1 MNIFLI
7 FHFDPPLQ
15 SLILSDSWSYNEFS
29 NKTEF
34 KRVIT
39 HYLIDHMRRQ
49 WYICKITLHLG
60 WANTHDEICLTYMLI
75 NCPRVGAIQLLFF
88 FVLFFHLQDRIVP
101 HLIWS
106 VDKKEYRSTVYPF
119 SLCSHSHIL
128 YWRLVLVQHYLTCAC
143 VFSSYRVK

>member
-1 MNIFLI
+1 MNIFLT

-88 FVLFFHLQDRIVP
+88 LFF
-101 HLIWS
+101 
-106 VDKKEYRSTVYPF
+106 F
-119 SLCSHSHIL
+119 SIYKTESFHISSGLWTKRNIEVL
-128 YWRLVLVQHYLTCAC
+128 YTLFLSAHTHTS
-143 VFSSYRVK
+143 FTGG

>member
-1 MNIFLI
+1 MNTFLI

-15 SLILSDSWSYNEFS
+15 SLILLDSWSYNFS

-39 HYLIDHMRRQ
+39 DYLIDHMRRQ

-60 WANTHDEICLTYMLI
+60 WANTNDEICLTYMLI
-75 NCPRVGAIQLLFF
+75 NWPCVGAIQLLFS
-88 FVLFFHLQDRIVP
+88 LFFFSIYETEFS

-106 VDKKEYRSTVYPF
+106 VDKKEY
-119 SLCSHSHIL
+119 
-128 YWRLVLVQHYLTCAC
+128 
-143 VFSSYRVK
+143 K